1 MWQGRLALAALGS
14 ARPRRPC
21 HIFLGGTCDLRRAT
35 CASDITTF
43 RLATVACR
51 IVASRSRPSYV
62 VSRTSRNHHSHT
74 GASRAAVAT
83 AGFAT
88 GARDNEVLP
97 NICLDLIF

>member
-1 MWQGRLALAALGS
+1 MLGS
-14 ARPRRPC
+14 DAEGLAFFQEGRA
-21 HIFLGGTCDLRRAT
+21 TYDVRRAR
-35 CASDITTF
+35 AF

-51 IVASRSRPSYV
+51 IVASRQRPSYV